1 MAWCPLYK
9 AGSTSW
15 LYNLCLLAGYSERE
29 LRDTKEQLSTLARK
43 AYPELEYPEA
53 EEVGAGPRHPQRAA
67 AQQGTQW
74 RPTAGL

>member
-53 EEVGAGPRHPQRAA
+53 EEVGTRHPSL
-67 AQQGTQW
+67 QQGGSAYTVATSPQHS
-74 RPTAGL
+74 

>member
-53 EEVGAGPRHPQRAA
+53 EEVGTRHP
-67 AQQGTQW
+67 
-74 RPTAGL
+74 